1 MTSPHSTNPTSNIS
15 PSSVGFNP
23 FILGNIALLA
33 GVPWL
38 LALSMAGLAVGDP
51 VFPAWFEIF
60 LLGFPEIAFVT
71 WLQWQQPFSP
81 FSLWIVSKPTESL
94 SDRDRQVLTLVKQHS
109 NGWYVTGWIAT
120 AVAIVISV
128 IFCKMYITAPLAQTI
143 APFPAWL
150 RLFGIVWAEIFFL
163 LSNVLLQSGIS
174 ALRIKLTAES
184 ELNSMKP
191 FAVEKIKNSFTNIGW
206 KSPQLLKFFEENAI
220 ADEIIESPIKEPVE
234 IVSETEIAAIEPSNT
249 VLETESEEIIS
260 EIQVETNQEIIEEV
274 EEVEE
279 LEIIAIVVE
288 ESVIELNSE
297 PEIVQLIEES
307 LIETLLDQEIIQE
320 SGDLDSVDVSDDAET
335 LLVVT
340 DTTETDLEEPEIAE
354 AEAVLEVFDIGQD
367 ALFVEE
373 VEDSGTNT
381 SVFEKAEELEAFEIS
396 NETSEEPELAF
407 LDIPNSS
414 LEPEIE
420 DQSQP
425 ESNAESSEP
434 VLDEQ
439 ITENGDELEFIETVE
454 DSEAETFSNTTS
466 VSTEKRELDFFK
478 KPRKTGGAS
487 KKLGFG
493 KSAKRDNIIVSMPE
507 TLDPEEIEPVKSPEQ
522 NAIANNDLD
531 TANLDAIAK
540 PIEQDLAA
548 PEIKTQDFDDELD
561 ELIAFNTYV
570 ENILEKYLEDPEDS
584 EAIAEVDEIAEPTTD
599 EPTTEQEPKNPQ
611 YLVQEFLVDKFLA
624 RLEELNIADKANK
637 LSIEQAKENIS
648 ELNSEVDEFADL
660 EALLDR
666 KPLSDSPDL
675 DDLSDR
681 NS

>member
-1 MTSPHSTNPTSNIS
+1 MTPPHSTHPTSNIS
-15 PSSVGFNP
+15 PSSISINP
-23 FILGNIALLA
+23 FIWGNIALLA

-38 LALSMAGLAVGDP
+38 LALTMAGLAVGDP

-60 LLGFPEIAFVT
+60 LLGFPAIAFVT

-94 SDRDRQVLTLVKQHS
+94 SDRDRQVLTLVRQHS

-128 IFCKMYITAPLAQTI
+128 IFCKMYIAAPLAQTI

-206 KSPQLLKFFEENAI
+206 RSPQLLKFFEENAI
-220 ADEIIESPIKEPVE
+220 ADEITESPIKEPVE
-234 IVSETEIAAIEPSNT
+234 IVSETEISAIEPSNT
-249 VLETESEEIIS
+249 ILETTSEEIIS

-288 ESVIELNSE
+288 ESVVESNSE

-320 SGDLDSVDVSDDAET
+320 SGDLDSVDDISEDIKT
-335 LLVVT
+335 LLVV
-340 DTTETDLEEPEIAE
+340 DTAWETELEEPEIAE
-354 AEAVLEVFDIGQD
+354 AETVLEVFDIGQD

-373 VEDSGTNT
+373 VEDSEVNAGI
-381 SVFEKAEELEAFEIS
+381 FEKAEELEAFEIPD
-396 NETSEEPELAF
+396 ETPDEPKLAF
-407 LDIPNSS
+407 LDIPNTSS
-414 LEPEIE
+414 EPKIE
-420 DQSQP
+420 DHEQP
-425 ESNAESSEP
+425 ESDLGSSEP
-434 VLDEQ
+434 ELDEQ
-439 ITENGDELEFIETVE
+439 ITEDDDELEFIETVE
-454 DSEAETFSNTTS
+454 DSKAETFLNTAS

-478 KPRKTGGAS
+478 KSRKTGGAS

-493 KSAKRDNIIVSMPE
+493 KSAKRDNNIVSTPE
-507 TLDPEEIEPVKSPEQ
+507 TLALEEIELVKLP
-522 NAIANNDLD
+522 
-531 TANLDAIAK
+531 
-540 PIEQDLAA
+540 EQDLEAL
-548 PEIKTQDFDDELD
+548 EIQTQDFDDELD

-570 ENILEKYLEDPEDS
+570 ENILEKYLEGSEDT
-584 EAIAEVDEIAEPTTD
+584 EAIAEVDEIA

-637 LSIEQAKENIS
+637 LSIEQSKDDIS
-648 ELNSEVDEFADL
+648 ELNADL
-660 EALLDR
+660 EALLDQ
-666 KPLSDSPDL
+666 KPLSDNPDL
-675 DDLSDR
+675 GDLGDR